1 MCVFSCFNCFNT
13 MKHEELI
20 INIVDKEWLVD
31 DEGVILPSISLRLY
45 GIIIIHEL
53 GIAFSSNH

>member
-1 MCVFSCFNCFNT
+1 

-31 DEGVILPSISLRLY
+31 DEGVILPSISLGLY